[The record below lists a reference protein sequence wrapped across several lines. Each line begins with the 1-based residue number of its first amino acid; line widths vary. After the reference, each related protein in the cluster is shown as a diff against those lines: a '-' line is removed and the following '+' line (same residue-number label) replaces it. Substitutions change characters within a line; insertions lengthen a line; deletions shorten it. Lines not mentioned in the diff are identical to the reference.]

1 MEPAFPIVAMVLQI
15 ILSYYCCHIIVICVI
30 IVILFVI
37 SFVIVVIIVILF
49 VILLLPWSCKSFC
62 HILLVSACHCCL
74 IKGFF
79 GKSMLNIN
87 MSNLFILSHYSF
99 FQVVHYFLNPLID
112 VICENPAKIQLI
124 VLHQL
129 HG

>member
-37 SFVIVVIIVILF
+37 SFVIVVILF

>member
-1 MEPAFPIVAMVLQI
+1 MITWVSSEHCGWSQHSPLFPWSCKLF
-15 ILSYYCCHIIVICVI
+15 CHIIVVILFVICVI

-37 SFVIVVIIVILF
+37 S
-49 VILLLPWSCKSFC
+49 LLPWSCKSFC